1 MFQDTNMEGMFIGSE
16 AFNQNLTEWCVSNI
30 TSEPGNF
37 TKNSVLTEDN
47 KPIWG
52 TCPSD

>member
-1 MFQDTNMEGMFIGSE
+1 MNGMFGG
-16 AFNQNLTEWCVSNI
+16 ATNFNQDLTNWCVSNFQ
-30 TSEPGNF
+30 SEPDEDGF
-37 TKNSVLTEDN
+37 SSGSALTEAN

>member
-1 MFQDTNMEGMFIGSE
+1 MFQKNEPEDFSTSS
-16 AFNQNLTEWCVSNI
+16 ALTEA
-30 TSEPGNF
+30 
-37 TKNSVLTEDN
+37 N

>member
-1 MFQDTNMEGMFIGSE
+1 MGSE

-30 TSEPGNF
+30 TSEPENF
-37 TKNSVLTEDN
+37 ATNSVLTEDN

-52 TCPSD
+52 TCPTD